1 MRRFKDEQ
9 VKSQLVSDYGM
20 TAGLYIDTGFNEID
34 NQVAYPLLKVYA
46 DEETEERYLEIE
58 SEGQSFQIPVKAVMS
73 FLAMSEVEV
82 HSESWYERNVF
93 GGD

>member
-9 VKSQLVSDYGM
+9 VKTQLVSDYGM
-20 TAGLYIDTGFNEID
+20 TAELYIDTGSCEVD
-34 NQVAYPLLKVYA
+34 NQVSYPLLKVYA
-46 DEETEERYLEIE
+46 DEESEERYLEIE
-58 SEGQSFQIPVKAVMS
+58 SEGQSIQVSVKAVMS

-93 GGD
+93 GRD